1 MEYDVYKIKEFF
13 YTLIDKKLTWK
24 AVKGHKRQ
32 QKNRQTAKV
41 RLSGGE
47 KGKKIMGS
55 GKKKT
60 AAILL
65 CLLIGFL
72 ATKSTDLQEAVFG
85 RVVMGGP
92 MVALLVSMIVCNLLP
107 SLDKDFKEGTTYS
120 SKQFL
125 NWGIILTGGTLS
137 FASILGTGVKA
148 LPLIIFN
155 IFLSFTIALLIGKK
169 IGVTKNTSVLVG
181 GGTCIC
187 GGTAIATL
195 SRIIKAT
202 DAEIAFGMAAIF
214 LFDTIS
220 AFSYPYI
227 ANVLGFTDN
236 QFAFVAGT
244 AINDTSSV
252 AGAQAT
258 FQAMIANPDFNGAL
272 NVKLVRT
279 TMLIF
284 VAVVWT
290 VLMARDAKKK
300 GEAGTNESIFA
311 VVKKTFPMFILW
323 FVVMAGLNT
332 VGAFSATGLSI
343 LKVASKFL
351 FASALAGVG
360 FKIRFQDV
368 FSKGLKPIALG
379 GITWACVAVSSYLF
393 AFVFA
398 GYIG

>member
-1 MEYDVYKIKEFF
+1 M
-13 YTLIDKKLTWK
+13 
-24 AVKGHKRQ
+24 
-32 QKNRQTAKV
+32 N
-41 RLSGGE
+41 S
-47 KGKKIMGS
+47 S
-55 GKKKT
+55 KKKYG
-60 AAILL
+60 AIIL

-72 ATKSTDLQEAVFG
+72 ASKSTDLQEAVFK
-85 RVVMGGP
+85 RVVIGGP
-92 MVALLVSMIVCNLLP
+92 MVALLVSMIICNIMP
-107 SLDKDFKEGTTYS
+107 SIDKDFKEGTTYS

-148 LPLIIFN
+148 LPLIIIN
-155 IFLSFTIALLIGKK
+155 ILLSFAVAMLIGKK

-227 ANVLGFTDN
+227 ASGIGLTNN

-258 FQAMIANPDFNGAL
+258 FQAMINDPNFNGAL

-284 VAVVWT
+284 VAIFWT
-290 VLMARDAKKK
+290 VMAAKEARQN
-300 GEAGTNESIFA
+300 GAAGTNESILA

-332 VGAFSATGLSI
+332 YGVFSPKGISLLTT
-343 LKVASKFL
+343 VSKFL

-360 FKIRFQDV
+360 FKIKFKDV

-379 GITWACVAVSSYLF
+379 GITWACVAASSYLF
-393 AFVFA
+393 AFAFA
-398 GYIG
+398 NYIG

>member
-1 MEYDVYKIKEFF
+1 
-13 YTLIDKKLTWK
+13 
-24 AVKGHKRQ
+24 
-32 QKNRQTAKV
+32 
-41 RLSGGE
+41 
-47 KGKKIMGS
+47 
-55 GKKKT
+55 
-60 AAILL
+60 
-65 CLLIGFL
+65 
-72 ATKSTDLQEAVFG
+72 
-85 RVVMGGP
+85 
-92 MVALLVSMIVCNLLP
+92 
-107 SLDKDFKEGTTYS
+107 
-120 SKQFL
+120 
-125 NWGIILTGGTLS
+125 
-137 FASILGTGVKA
+137 
-148 LPLIIFN
+148 
-155 IFLSFTIALLIGKK
+155 
-169 IGVTKNTSVLVG
+169 
-181 GGTCIC
+181 
-187 GGTAIATL
+187 
-195 SRIIKAT
+195 
-202 DAEIAFGMAAIF
+202 
-214 LFDTIS
+214 
-220 AFSYPYI
+220 
-227 ANVLGFTDN
+227 
-236 QFAFVAGT
+236 
-244 AINDTSSV
+244 
-252 AGAQAT
+252 
-258 FQAMIANPDFNGAL
+258 MIANPDFNGAL

>member
-1 MEYDVYKIKEFF
+1 
-13 YTLIDKKLTWK
+13 
-24 AVKGHKRQ
+24 
-32 QKNRQTAKV
+32 
-41 RLSGGE
+41 
-47 KGKKIMGS
+47 MGS
-55 GKKKT
+55 NKKNG
-60 AAILL
+60 AIAL
-65 CLLIGFL
+65 CLIIGFL
-72 ATKSTDLQEAVFG
+72 ATKSTDLQSSMFG

-92 MVALLVSMIVCNLLP
+92 MVALLVSMIICNIMP
-107 SLDKDFKEGTTYS
+107 ALDKDFKEGTTFS
-120 SKQFL
+120 SKKFL

-137 FASILGTGVKA
+137 FSAILGTGVNA
-148 LPLIIFN
+148 FPLILFN
-155 IFLSFTIALLIGKK
+155 ICLSFAVAMFMGRK

-195 SRIIKAT
+195 SPIIKAT

-227 ANVLGFTDN
+227 APLLGFTDN

-258 FQAMIANPDFNGAL
+258 FQAMIGNPDFNGAL

-290 VLMARDAKKK
+290 VLMAREAKSN
-300 GEAGTNESIFA
+300 GELGSNDSLFA

-332 VGAFSATGLSI
+332 YGVFTDKGIKLLTT
-343 LKVASKFL
+343 ASKFL

-360 FKIRFQDV
+360 FKIKFKDV

-379 GITWACVAVSSYLF
+379 GITWACVAASSYIF
-393 AFVFA
+393 AFIFA

>member
-1 MEYDVYKIKEFF
+1 MS
-13 YTLIDKKLTWK
+13 
-24 AVKGHKRQ
+24 A
-32 QKNRQTAKV
+32 
-41 RLSGGE
+41 
-47 KGKKIMGS
+47 
-55 GKKKT
+55 GKKKYG
-60 AAILL
+60 AIAL
-65 CLLIGFL
+65 CLLIGYL
-72 ATKSTDLQEAVFG
+72 ATKSTELQQTVLG
-85 RVVMGGP
+85 RTVMGGP
-92 MVALLVSMIVCNLLP
+92 MVALLVSMIICNIIP
-107 SLDKDFKEGTTYS
+107 TLDKDFKEGTTYS

-148 LPLIIFN
+148 LPLILFN
-155 IFLSFTIALLIGKK
+155 ICLSFTIALLIGRK
-169 IGVTKNTSVLVG
+169 IGVSKNTSVLVG

-187 GGTAIATL
+187 GGTAIGTL
-195 SRIIKAT
+195 SRIIKAA
-202 DAEIAFGMAAIF
+202 DAEIAFAMAAIF

-227 ANVLGFTDN
+227 ATAIGFSEN

-258 FQAMIANPDFNGAL
+258 YQAMIGNMDFNGAL

-284 VAVVWT
+284 VAIFWT
-290 VLMARDAKKK
+290 VMAARDAKKN
-300 GEAGTNESIFA
+300 GEAGQNQSIFS

-332 VGAFSATGLSI
+332 VGAFSETGLSI
-343 LKVASKFL
+343 LKTASKFL

-360 FKIRFQDV
+360 FKIKFKEV

-379 GITWACVAVSSYLF
+379 GITWACVAASSYIF
-393 AFVFA
+393 AFLFT

>member
-1 MEYDVYKIKEFF
+1 ME
-13 YTLIDKKLTWK
+13 
-24 AVKGHKRQ
+24 
-32 QKNRQTAKV
+32 
-41 RLSGGE
+41 S
-47 KGKKIMGS
+47 
-55 GKKKT
+55 KKKYG
-60 AAILL
+60 AIVL
-65 CLLIGFL
+65 CLIIGFL
-72 ATKSTDLQEAVFG
+72 ATKSTDLQSQLFG

-92 MVALLVSMIVCNLLP
+92 MVALLVSMIICNLIP
-107 SLDKDFKEGTTYS
+107 ALDTDFKEGTTYS

-148 LPLIIFN
+148 LPLILFN
-155 IFLSFTIALLIGKK
+155 ICLSFAVALLVGKK

-227 ANVLGFTDN
+227 APAIGFTDN

-258 FQAMIANPDFNGAL
+258 FQAMIGNPDFNGAL

-290 VLMARDAKKK
+290 ILMARDAKKN
-300 GEAGTNESIFA
+300 GEAGSNDSVFA

-332 VGAFSATGLSI
+332 VGVFTDKGISLLTT
-343 LKVASKFL
+343 ASKFL

-360 FKIRFQDV
+360 FKIKFKDV

-379 GITWACVAVSSYLF
+379 GITWACVAASSYIF
-393 AFVFA
+393 AFLFA

>member
-1 MEYDVYKIKEFF
+1 MNSE
-13 YTLIDKKLTWK
+13 
-24 AVKGHKRQ
+24 
-32 QKNRQTAKV
+32 
-41 RLSGGE
+41 
-47 KGKKIMGS
+47 
-55 GKKKT
+55 KKKWG
-60 AAILL
+60 AVIL
-65 CLLIGFL
+65 CLIIGFL
-72 ATKSTDLQEAVFG
+72 ATKSTDLQTMLFH

-92 MVALLVSMIVCNLLP
+92 MVALLVSMIICNMIP
-107 SLDKDFKEGTTYS
+107 AMDKDFKEGTTFS
-120 SKQFL
+120 SKKFL

-137 FASILGTGVKA
+137 FAAILGTGVKA

-155 IFLSFTIALLIGKK
+155 IFLSFAAALLIGRKL
-169 IGVTKNTSVLVG
+169 GVTKNTSVLVG

-195 SRIIKAT
+195 SRIIKAS

-220 AFSYPYI
+220 AFSYPYL
-227 ANVLGFTDN
+227 ASVLGFTDN

-258 FQAMIANPDFNGAL
+258 FQAMIGNPDFNGAL

-290 VLMARDAKKK
+290 LLAARDAKKN
-300 GEAGTNESIFA
+300 GEAGSGDSVFQ
-311 VVKKTFPMFILW
+311 VVKKTFPMFIFW
-323 FVVMAGLNT
+323 FIVMAGLNT
-332 VGAFSATGLSI
+332 VGAFSDVGLSI
-343 LKVASKFL
+343 LKTLSKFL

-360 FKIRFQDV
+360 FKIKFKDV

-379 GITWACVAVSSYLF
+379 GITWALVAASSYLF
-393 AFVFA
+393 AFLFS

>member
-1 MEYDVYKIKEFF
+1 ME
-13 YTLIDKKLTWK
+13 
-24 AVKGHKRQ
+24 
-32 QKNRQTAKV
+32 
-41 RLSGGE
+41 S
-47 KGKKIMGS
+47 
-55 GKKKT
+55 KKKYG
-60 AAILL
+60 AIAL
-65 CLLIGFL
+65 CLIIGFL
-72 ATKSTDLQEAVFG
+72 ATKSTDLQSSVFG

-92 MVALLVSMIVCNLLP
+92 MVALLVSMVICNLIP
-107 SLDKDFKEGTTYS
+107 SVDKSFKEGTTYC

-137 FASILGTGVKA
+137 FADIMGTGVKA
-148 LPLIIFN
+148 LPLILFN
-155 IFLSFTIALLIGKK
+155 ICLSFAVAMLVGKK

-214 LFDTIS
+214 LFDTVS
-220 AFSYPYI
+220 AFSYPYLAPAI
-227 ANVLGFTDN
+227 GFTEN
-236 QFAFVAGT
+236 QFAFVAGA

-258 FQAMIANPDFNGAL
+258 YQAMIANPEFSGAL

-284 VAVVWT
+284 VAIVWT
-290 VLMARDAKKK
+290 VLMAKDAKKN
-300 GEAGTNESIFA
+300 GEAGSKDSVLS
-311 VVKKTFPMFILW
+311 VVQKTFPMFILW

-332 VGAFSATGLSI
+332 YGVFSPVGSSL
-343 LKVASKFL
+343 LKTVSKFL

-360 FKIRFQDV
+360 FKIKFKNV

-379 GITWACVAVSSYLF
+379 GITWACVAASSYLF
-393 AFVFA
+393 AFLFA